1 VIITALAL
9 GLIVGALL
17 GLVGGGGSI
26 LAVPA
31 LVYGVGLP
39 LSEAIPTSLIVVGA
53 ASAVAVL
60 PRLRRGVNW
69 RLALIV
75 GAAGVTTAFLGTMV
89 NRLLD
94 ERVLLGGFAVIM
106 VIAGVRMFLP
116 TRSVGGP
123 CALPDGGV
131 NWRSCLPRAL
141 ATGAVVGFLTGLLGV
156 GGGFLIV
163 PALTLVL
170 GLPMGVA
177 VGTSLVIIVINSA
190 AGFVAHLGSVQIDW
204 AVTGAFAVSAM
215 AASLVAGRLGRGLS
229 DKALKRGFAV
239 LVLGVAVYV
248 AAQALIG

>member
-1 VIITALAL
+1 MIVTALLL

-39 LSEAIPTSLIVVGA
+39 LSEAIPSSLIVVGA
-53 ASAVAVL
+53 ASAVAVI

-69 RLALIV
+69 RLAAII
-75 GAAGVTTAFLGTMV
+75 GAAGVATAYLGALV

-94 ERVLLGGFAVIM
+94 QKVLLVAFAVIM
-106 VIAGVRMFLP
+106 VVAGIRMFL
-116 TRSVGGP
+116 TTKSAGGP
-123 CALPDGGV
+123 CALPDGGTD
-131 NWRSCLPRAL
+131 WRRCLPRAL

-170 GLPMGVA
+170 GLPMSVT
-177 VGTSLVIIVINSA
+177 VGTSLVVIVINSI
-190 AGFVAHLGSVQIDW
+190 AGFTAHLDVSINWG
-204 AVTGAFAVSAM
+204 VTGAFAASAM
-215 AASLVAGRLGRGLS
+215 VASLVAARLGRGLS
-229 DKALKRGFAV
+229 DAILKRGFAV
-239 LVLGVAVYV
+239 LVLVVAVYV
-248 AAQALIG
+248 AIRAIAA